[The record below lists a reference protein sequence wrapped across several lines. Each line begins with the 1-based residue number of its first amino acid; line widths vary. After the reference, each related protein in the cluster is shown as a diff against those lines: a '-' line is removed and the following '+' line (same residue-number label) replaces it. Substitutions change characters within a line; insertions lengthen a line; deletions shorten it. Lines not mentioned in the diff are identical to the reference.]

1 MKTHCIIVSGVHS
14 ALDKI
19 GLARGIQQNAKGK
32 ISYKYLDP
40 CLNVVKEQTDEYKT
54 IGHIMN
60 KIIVKERKGD
70 YLGATVQVTPHVTEE
85 IRTWLVDTD
94 ADKTISVIGGNIG
107 DMENTVAIEAVREMT
122 NKENVKI
129 IMYAP
134 VPYLKAPG
142 ELKTKPVQHA
152 TREAMRLGIQ
162 PDALCLFCDKELSD
176 SEINKIVLYTGV
188 AKKNIVWHTN
198 GIEKCSKKLTK
209 IIYGEVKKYEPE
221 PYVNAPMMEL
231 E

>member
-1 MKTHCIIVSGVHS
+1 
-14 ALDKI
+14 
-19 GLARGIQQNAKGK
+19 
-32 ISYKYLDP
+32 
-40 CLNVVKEQTDEYKT
+40 
-54 IGHIMN
+54 
-60 KIIVKERKGD
+60 
-70 YLGATVQVTPHVTEE
+70 
-85 IRTWLVDTD
+85 
-94 ADKTISVIGGNIG
+94 
-107 DMENTVAIEAVREMT
+107 MENTVAIEAVREMT

-198 GIEKCSKKLTK
+198 GIEECSKKLTK
-209 IIYGEVKKYEPE
+209 IIFGEVKEFEPE
-221 PYVNAPMMEL
+221 PYINAPMMEL